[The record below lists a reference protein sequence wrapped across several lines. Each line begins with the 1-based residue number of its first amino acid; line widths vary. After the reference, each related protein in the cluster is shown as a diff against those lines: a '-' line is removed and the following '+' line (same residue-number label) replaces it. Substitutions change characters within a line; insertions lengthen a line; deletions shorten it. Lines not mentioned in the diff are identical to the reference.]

1 VSVGGAQ
8 TTFQVECVPFGVEG
22 ESFGARGLGL
32 ELFCCQRMAH
42 LRSSA
47 ENTQTF
53 VSILG
58 DDGILARSGTV
69 VAVLFNQVYFVK
81 MDFGMYKQPSVRR
94 RDQLIAYCTFDGALF
109 H

>member
-1 VSVGGAQ
+1 MAYWCQLGAAQ
-8 TTFQVECVPFGVEG
+8 TTFQVGCVPFGVEG

-47 ENTQTF
+47 ENPQTF

-58 DDGILARSGTV
+58 DDGILARSE
-69 VAVLFNQVYFVK
+69 LWL
-81 MDFGMYKQPSVRR
+81 R
-94 RDQLIAYCTFDGALF
+94 YCSIRSIS
-109 H
+109 